1 MSDIAPNMVR
11 FIMERMEQRG
21 VRASVSVAGV
31 PFDDGG
37 RDYSENYNHV
47 LVCAKCDGPAL
58 EALQETCAKTRR
70 NVLVLLTVQ
79 EGGRAVLSWPLI
91 QHGAADVVVWD
102 CKTDPSGNAISSAAA
117 RLKRWQEVDS
127 ILDGE
132 LVRRNLIGDS
142 PAWRAVLRQLIEISC
157 FTGDDILLHGE
168 SGTGKELVTQLVH
181 TLDRRRNKRDL
192 IIVDCTTLVPEL
204 IGSELFGHERGAFT
218 GAAQG
223 REGAFSLADQGSLF
237 LDEIGELPITLQA
250 QLLRVVQER
259 TFKPVG
265 GNRWHPSHFRL
276 VCATHRDLPADVA
289 AGRFRHDLY
298 WRIATHVVTLP
309 PLRERREDVI
319 PLARHF
325 MAELLPGTPDI
336 EISQPVQ
343 AYLLNHAWPGNIR
356 QLRQCLARICARHVG
371 SGPITIGDLPP
382 TEWPVQ
388 TSLTAAPESSVAV
401 SASKEDTAPALDGW
415 EACVRHALDS
425 GMQLKDLGRRTQD
438 IAIRIAVDEAGG
450 NLQRAAHRLG
460 VSDRTVQLWRAQSR
474 TDAPGLA

>member
-1 MSDIAPNMVR
+1 MIDIKQNAIR
-11 FIMERMEQRG
+11 FTVERLKEAG
-21 VRASVSVAGV
+21 VNSSISAAGV
-31 PFDDGG
+31 PVEAEVGN
-37 RDYSENYNHV
+37 YSESRNHV
-47 LVCAKCDGPAL
+47 FICTRCDSLVLSALQGICAKNKNVMTIMVLEDGAREP
-58 EALQETCAKTRR
+58 
-70 NVLVLLTVQ
+70 
-79 EGGRAVLSWPLI
+79 LSWPLI

-102 CKTDPSGNAISSAAA
+102 CKDDPSGETIVAVAE
-117 RLKRWQEVDS
+117 RLKRWQEVDT

-157 FTGDDILLHGE
+157 FTTDDILLHGE

-181 TLDRRRNKRDL
+181 TIDRRQDKRDL

-218 GAAQG
+218 GAALA
-223 REGAFSLADQGSLF
+223 REGAFALADQGSLF

-259 TFKPVG
+259 SFKRVG
-265 GNRWHPSHFRL
+265 GNRWQPSHFRL
-276 VCATHRDLPADVA
+276 VCATHRDLQADVA

-325 MAELLPGTPDI
+325 MAELLPGGRDL
-336 EISQPVQ
+336 EISPPVQ

-356 QLRQCLARICARHVG
+356 QLRQCMARICARHVG
-371 SGPITIGDLPP
+371 RGPITIGDLPP
-382 TEWPVQ
+382 TEWPTQ
-388 TSLTAAPESSVAV
+388 TAQMTQTEPLHPTQVTTSSGD
-401 SASKEDTAPALDGW
+401 EW
-415 EACVRHALDS
+415 EQCVRHAMAA
-425 GMQLKDLGRRTQD
+425 GMQLKDLGRHAQD
-438 IAIRIAVDEAGG
+438 IAFRIAIDEADG
-450 NLQRAAHRLG
+450 NLQRAAVRLG
-460 VSDRTVQLWRAQSR
+460 VSDRTVQLWRAQTR
-474 TDAPGLA
+474 VDAPRSI